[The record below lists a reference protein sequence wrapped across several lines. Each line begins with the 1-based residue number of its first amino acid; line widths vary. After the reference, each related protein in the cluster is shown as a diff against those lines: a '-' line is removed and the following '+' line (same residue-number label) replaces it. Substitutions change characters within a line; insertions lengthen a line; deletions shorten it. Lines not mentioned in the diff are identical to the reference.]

1 MIHLK
6 RLYAHNFKQLSEI
19 ELHFPDRARV
29 LVQGKN
35 EAGKSTLFEAL
46 YFALFGSA
54 LATESGA
61 RGLDDLIRY
70 DVEKARVELDLQ
82 VDTRVFTIRRTIARG
97 KSNTWELDIARG
109 DVVDEIRG
117 NTVVNKRLIGELGF
131 DGDALLNTCF
141 VEQKK
146 LEKLEGLNRAKREE
160 SLAKLLNLDSLVQ
173 VESDLKIRAEDKQE
187 LERLKKRADLA
198 AIQAELP
205 PHENEL
211 AKTES
216 QLRLIDLRGAAQG
229 ALNETRAVQELD
241 AQIHA
246 LDAQR
251 AETAQRIERLDALK
265 EAMLNVKEAR
275 DAVERVTDN
284 TREIERLQQEQTDAR
299 RAADAISNL
308 QSRVSG
314 LRHLA
319 RLLQQLEQLRAARE
333 RYAIRAAQLADAQ
346 TRLAE
351 LSATVAHEET
361 AFEQAQARVREQEIG
376 AALDDWIAAR
386 REALPPSEIALQVA
400 AKQTARDRIA
410 RRLRLE
416 LYGGAAILIVV
427 IALAVAAVALAFAF
441 VAPTALGIAFL
452 IALAVGGVAALIAVF
467 FVARATRL
475 WRDLA
480 RASEE
485 LGQVEGEA
493 RARASASDAQ
503 LARLQNA
510 QARLTQLGVA
520 VPETLE
526 HAQIQRAGSARDLA
540 APDALR
546 AAQDAARERLLRAR
560 AVLDELQRQNAIA
573 DASRVQD
580 ERARCERAA
589 QKAEQFAS
597 AWQTRLQTRAD
608 ALAIA
613 LDAGAA
619 QRAGY
624 ETNAQIE
631 QAKRRASDA
640 ARLQQEIA
648 RREQQAQELWTRAQE
663 SYNKARAAKPDV
675 SAWDQKLEIGDYN
688 AFGKELRAEY
698 NDLGGEAVVKQ
709 ARELEG
715 ELGRRQGER
724 ATRARNAALL
734 VARTQEILAEGGQ
747 ANALSESPTLQEL
760 EDLEAKLASLDLGD
774 EATLRVRQRELVGRV
789 HSLRDRQAQL
799 ERDLGLTGTSLEPA
813 ACRAEWEAKMRES
826 FVRERGVEIVS
837 LARKRIVQ
845 KVLPATMD
853 YMRRILPTLTR
864 DRYHDA
870 QLDPESYKIQVWD
883 ERVSSGGAFKEKNI
897 FSGGTKDQF
906 SLALR
911 LAFALATLPQER
923 GTAPSFIFLDEPLG
937 SFDDERADALIYLLT
952 EGEIARAFDQIFLIS
967 HVHVNERLFTH
978 RVILENGRVVET
990 DLGKV

>member
-19 ELHFPDRARV
+19 ELRFPDRARV

-70 DVEKARVELDLQ
+70 DVEKTRVELDVQ
-82 VDTRVFTIRRTIARG
+82 VDARVFTIRRTIVRG
-97 KSNTWELDIARG
+97 KSNAWELDIARG
-109 DVVDEIRG
+109 DTVDEIRG

-160 SLAKLLNLDSLVQ
+160 SLAKLLNLDALVQ
-173 VESDLKIRAEDKQE
+173 VETDLKLRAEDKQAV
-187 LERLKKRADLA
+187 ERLKKRADLA
-198 AIQAELP
+198 TIQAELP
-205 PHENEL
+205 THENEL

-229 ALNETRAVQELD
+229 ALTETRAVQQLA

-251 AETAQRIERLDALK
+251 AQIAQRIERLDALK
-265 EAMLNVKEAR
+265 EAMLNVKDAR
-275 DAVERVTDN
+275 DAVERVTDGA
-284 TREIERLQQEQTDAR
+284 REIERLWQEQADAR
-299 RAADAISNL
+299 RTADSIANL
-308 QSRVSG
+308 QARLAA

-319 RLLQQLEQLRAARE
+319 RLLQHLEQLRAVRE
-333 RYAIRAAQLADAQ
+333 QSAQRAAQLADAQ
-346 TRLAE
+346 TRLTE
-351 LSATVAHEET
+351 LSATVAREET
-361 AFEQAQARVREQEIG
+361 ALEQAQARVREQEIG
-376 AALDDWIAAR
+376 AALNDWIAAR
-386 REALPPSEIALQVA
+386 REALPPSEAASIIA
-400 AKQTARDRIA
+400 AKQATRDQLA
-410 RRLRLE
+410 RRLRVE
-416 LYGGAAILIVV
+416 LYGGAAVLIVLV
-427 IALAVAAVALAFAF
+427 SLAVAAVALTFAF
-441 VAPTALGIAFL
+441 VAPTALGVAFL
-452 IALAVGGVAALIAVF
+452 IALGLGGVAALVAVIL
-467 FVARATRL
+467 VARATRL

-485 LGQVEGEA
+485 LGQAQGET

-503 LARLQNA
+503 IARLQTA
-510 QARLTQLGVA
+510 EARLTQLGVA
-520 VPETLE
+520 IPETLE
-526 HAQIQRAGSARDLA
+526 HAQRDA
-540 APDALR
+540 APREPRALDELR
-546 AAQDAARERLLRAR
+546 AAQDAAREQLLNAR
-560 AVLDELQRQNAIA
+560 AVLGELQRQNAIA
-573 DASRVQD
+573 DASNVQV

-589 QKAEQFAS
+589 QKAERISA
-597 AWQTRLQTRAD
+597 AWQPRLQTRAD
-608 ALAIA
+608 TLAIA
-613 LDAGAA
+613 LEAGAV

-631 QAKRRASDA
+631 QAKRRANDA
-640 ARLQQEIA
+640 ARLQQEIT
-648 RREQQAQELWTRAQE
+648 RREQQTQTLWTRAQE
-663 SYNKARAAKPDV
+663 SYTKAHAIQPNAP
-675 SAWDQKLEIGDYN
+675 AWNESLEIGDYN
-688 AFGKELRAEY
+688 AFGKDLRAEY
-698 NDLGGEAVVKQ
+698 DALGGEQVLKQ

-734 VARTQEILAEGGQ
+734 VARTQEILAQGGQ
-747 ANALSESPTLQEL
+747 ANALSESPETREL
-760 EDLEAKLASLDLGD
+760 EDLEAKLASVDLGD
-774 EATLRVRQRELVGRV
+774 EPTLRAQQRELVGRV
-789 HSLRDRQAQL
+789 HSLRDRQTQL
-799 ERDLGLTGTSLEPA
+799 ERDLGLAGTPLDSA

-870 QLDPESYKIQVWD
+870 QLDPETYKIQVWD
-883 ERVSSGGAFKEKNI
+883 ERVSNGGAFKEKNI

-923 GTAPSFIFLDEPLG
+923 GAAPSFIFLDEPLG

-978 RVILENGRVVET
+978 RVVLENGRVAET
-990 DLGKV
+990 DLPKG

>member
-54 LATESGA
+54 LATETGA

-109 DVVDEIRG
+109 DAVDEIRG

-187 LERLKKRADLA
+187 LERLRKRADLA

-205 PHENEL
+205 AHENAL
-211 AKTES
+211 AETEK

-229 ALNETRAVQELD
+229 ALSETRAVQELD
-241 AQIHA
+241 AQIRA

-251 AETAQRIERLDALK
+251 AQTAQRIERIDALK
-265 EAMLNVKEAR
+265 DAMLNVKDAR
-275 DAVERVTDN
+275 DAVERVTEGA
-284 TREIERLQQEQTDAR
+284 REIERLRQEQADAR

-308 QSRVSG
+308 QSRISG

-333 RYAIRAAQLADAQ
+333 RYAERATQLADAQ

-351 LSATVAHEET
+351 LNATVAHEQGALAQVET
-361 AFEQAQARVREQEIG
+361 QLRQAEIG

-386 REALPPSEIALQVA
+386 REALPPSEIAAQVA
-400 AKQTARDRIA
+400 AKQTARDQLA

-416 LYGGAAILIVV
+416 VYGGAAALIVIV
-427 IALAVAAVALAFAF
+427 SIAVAAVALTFSF
-441 VAPTALGIAFL
+441 VAPIALAVALL
-452 IALAVGGVAALIAVF
+452 IALAFGGVAALVALF

-475 WRDLA
+475 WRDLS

-485 LGQVEGEA
+485 LGQAEGEA

-503 LARLQNA
+503 IARVQTA
-510 QARLTQLGVA
+510 EARLTQLGIA
-520 VPETLE
+520 IPETIE
-526 HAQIQRAGSARDLA
+526 HAQTQRVGSARDLA
-540 APDALR
+540 LDELR

-560 AVLDELQRQNAIA
+560 AVLDELQRQSFGGVYPEERRTQNAIA
-573 DASRVQD
+573 DGARVQD

-589 QKAEQFAS
+589 QKTERLAS
-597 AWQTRLQTRAD
+597 AWQTRLQARAD
-608 ALAIA
+608 ALAVA
-613 LDAGAA
+613 LDAGAV

-631 QAKRRASDA
+631 QAKRRANDA
-640 ARLQQEIA
+640 TRLQQEIA
-648 RREQQAQELWTRAQE
+648 RRERQAQELWRRARDAYE
-663 SYNKARAAKPDV
+663 SARAYKSDAA
-675 SAWDQKLEIGDYN
+675 AWDERFEIGDYN

-698 NDLGGEAVVKQ
+698 DALGGEAVVKQ

-724 ATRARNAALL
+724 AT
-734 VARTQEILAEGGQ
+734 
-747 ANALSESPTLQEL
+747 
-760 EDLEAKLASLDLGD
+760 
-774 EATLRVRQRELVGRV
+774 
-789 HSLRDRQAQL
+789 
-799 ERDLGLTGTSLEPA
+799 
-813 ACRAEWEAKMRES
+813 
-826 FVRERGVEIVS
+826 
-837 LARKRIVQ
+837 
-845 KVLPATMD
+845 
-853 YMRRILPTLTR
+853 
-864 DRYHDA
+864 
-870 QLDPESYKIQVWD
+870 
-883 ERVSSGGAFKEKNI
+883 
-897 FSGGTKDQF
+897 
-906 SLALR
+906 
-911 LAFALATLPQER
+911 
-923 GTAPSFIFLDEPLG
+923 
-937 SFDDERADALIYLLT
+937 
-952 EGEIARAFDQIFLIS
+952 
-967 HVHVNERLFTH
+967 
-978 RVILENGRVVET
+978 
-990 DLGKV
+990 

>member
-6 RLYAHNFKQLSEI
+6 RLYAHNFKQLQEI
-19 ELHFPDRARV
+19 ELHFPDRARI

-70 DVEKARVELDLQ
+70 GIEKADVELWIQIGV
-82 VDTRVFTIRRTIARG
+82 RVFKIKRKIVRG
-97 KSNTWELDIARG
+97 KSNTWELDVERDGQIEE
-109 DVVDEIRG
+109 EIRG

-160 SLAKLLNLDSLVQ
+160 SLAKLLNLDALVQ
-173 VESDLKIRAEDKQE
+173 VETDLKLRAEDKQAV
-187 LERLKKRADLA
+187 ERLKKRADLA

-205 PHENEL
+205 THENEL

-229 ALNETRAVQELD
+229 ALSETRAVQQLD

-251 AETAQRIERLDALK
+251 TQTAQRIERLDTLR
-265 EAMLNVKEAR
+265 EAMLNVKDAR
-275 DAVERVTDN
+275 DAVERVTDGA
-284 TREIERLQQEQTDAR
+284 REIERLRQEQTDAR
-299 RAADAISNL
+299 RAADSIANL
-308 QSRVSG
+308 QTRLAA
-314 LRHLA
+314 LRPLA
-319 RLLQQLEQLRAARE
+319 RLLQHLEQLRAARE
-333 RYAIRAAQLADAQ
+333 QSAQRAAQLADAQ
-346 TRLAE
+346 TRLSE
-351 LSATVAHEET
+351 LSATVA
-361 AFEQAQARVREQEIG
+361 REQDALTRAETRLRQAEIS
-376 AALDDWIAAR
+376 AALDDWITAR
-386 REALPPSEIALQVA
+386 QEAMPPSETESMLKE
-400 AKQTARDRIA
+400 KQAARDQLA
-410 RRLRLE
+410 RRLRVE
-416 LYGGAAILIVV
+416 LYGGAALLIVLV
-427 IALAVAAVALAFAF
+427 SLAVAAVALTFAF
-441 VAPTALGIAFL
+441 ITPSALGIAFL
-452 IALAVGGVAALIAVF
+452 IALAFGGIAACVAVLLI
-467 FVARATRL
+467 ARATRL

-480 RASEE
+480 RTSEE
-485 LGQVEGEA
+485 LGQAQGEA
-493 RARASASDAQ
+493 RVRASASDAKI
-503 LARLQNA
+503 ARLQTA
-510 QARLTQLGVA
+510 AARLTQLGIA
-520 VPETLE
+520 IPETLE
-526 HAQIQRAGSARDLA
+526 HAQRGTALREPRALDE
-540 APDALR
+540 LR
-546 AAQDAARERLLRAR
+546 AAQDAARERLLNAR
-560 AVLDELQRQNAIA
+560 AVLGELQRQNAIA
-573 DASRVQD
+573 DASNVQA
-580 ERARCERAA
+580 ERARCERTA
-589 QKAEQFAS
+589 QKAEQIAS
-597 AWQTRLQTRAD
+597 AWQSRLQTRAD
-608 ALAIA
+608 ALGIA
-613 LDAGAA
+613 LDAGAV

-631 QAKRRASDA
+631 QAKRRANDA
-640 ARLQQEIA
+640 TRLQQEIT
-648 RREQQAQELWTRAQE
+648 RREQQAQGLWTRAQE
-663 SYNKARAAKPDV
+663 VYEKARAAKADAV
-675 SAWDQKLEIGDYN
+675 IWDPSLEIEDYN
-688 AFGKELRAEY
+688 TFGKNLRAEY
-698 NDLGGEAVVKQ
+698 DALGGEAVVKQ

-734 VARTQEILAEGGQ
+734 VARTQELLAQGGQ
-747 ANALSESPTLQEL
+747 ANALSESPALREL
-760 EDLEAKLASLDLGD
+760 EDLGEKLESLDLGD
-774 EATLRVRQRELVGRV
+774 EATLHAQQRELVGRV
-789 HSLRDRQAQL
+789 HSLRDRQVQL
-799 ERDLGLTGTSLEPA
+799 ERDLGLTGTALDPA
-813 ACRAEWEAKMRES
+813 ACRAEWAAKMRES

-870 QLDPESYKIQVWD
+870 QLDPETYKIQVWD
-883 ERVSSGGAFKEKNI
+883 ERAGDGGSFKEKNI

-978 RVILENGRVVET
+978 RVVLENGRVAET
-990 DLGKV
+990 DLPKE